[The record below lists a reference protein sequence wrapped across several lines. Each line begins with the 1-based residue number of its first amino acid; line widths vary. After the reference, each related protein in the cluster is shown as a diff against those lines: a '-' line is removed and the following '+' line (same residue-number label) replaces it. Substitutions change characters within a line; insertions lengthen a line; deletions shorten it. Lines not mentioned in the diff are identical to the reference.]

1 MKLKEEV
8 KFKISREKTTCM
20 ESKISNNRGTNSEEL
35 KIQSRKI
42 PSERFHYL
50 RSIINKDG

>member
-1 MKLKEEV
+1 
-8 KFKISREKTTCM
+8 M

-35 KIQSRKI
+35 TIQSRKI

-50 RSIINKDG
+50 RSIINKDGQIADNVTIEWKLEG